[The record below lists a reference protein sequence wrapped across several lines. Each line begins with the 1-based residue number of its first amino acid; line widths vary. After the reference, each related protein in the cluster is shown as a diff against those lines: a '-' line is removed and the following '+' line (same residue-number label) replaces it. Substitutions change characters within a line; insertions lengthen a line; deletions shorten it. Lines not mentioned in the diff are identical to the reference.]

1 MKKDEGK
8 KKDAV
13 TNLARQERIIDHHI
27 YNCMSITLLSSKC
40 FQDSSL
46 KYIVT
51 KVIVSKEINM
61 FFVYFATQYPP
72 SAFHDSENKHVFRSY
87 GSRDTRCNSIS
98 AFRTRHPM
106 CTVDVFD
113 RFGAC

>member
-8 KKDAV
+8 KKDPV

-51 KVIVSKEINM
+51 KV
-61 FFVYFATQYPP
+61 
-72 SAFHDSENKHVFRSY
+72 
-87 GSRDTRCNSIS
+87 
-98 AFRTRHPM
+98 
-106 CTVDVFD
+106 
-113 RFGAC
+113 